1 MNASLLV
8 LTLAS
13 TLISSDEP
21 VDIAAVA
28 ARYSSECAA
37 GAQGAEC
44 DLLQTQLEDR
54 LFDDLV
60 ALTNARA
67 TADRATLH
75 VATRAASPLLAAYAL
90 ALLDAGF
97 GPADVPYVRAALDSP
112 YPLVRSAAVDLSKWF
127 ETEGLR
133 APTQR
138 AREALD
144 DAPSGL
150 ASSQLLPDPVPT
162 AATLG
167 APLYPGARFSYLAS
181 SHRRPVFLSGDDP
194 QKVTALLAKGKRSF
208 TTEEMKA
215 ALERRSAEEEAAADA
230 AAAAPDPEKDPAA
243 AMAYAMAQATKM
255 MEAMNS
261 GKDPMSA
268 IQEMA
273 EARQAGLYDW
283 TEPITSLEGISAPR
297 FVVVEEKQ
305 GVPTRVVAVY
315 RDTLLDAT
323 AIAYL
328 ESPTGRSTGMEELA
342 KDPDA
347 MMRWQRFQQVL
358 NR

>member
-1 MNASLLV
+1 MVTPLV
-8 LTLAS
+8 VLAVFS
-13 TLISSDEP
+13 TLISPDEP

-28 ARYSSECAA
+28 ARYESECAA
-37 GAQGAEC
+37 GAAGADC
-44 DLLQTQLEDR
+44 DLLRAQLEDR

-67 TADRATLH
+67 TIDRETLH
-75 VATRAASPLLAAYAL
+75 VATRAESPLLAAYAL

-97 GPADVPYVRAALDSP
+97 GPADVPYVRTALDSP

-138 AREALD
+138 AREALAD
-144 DAPSGL
+144 TPSGA
-150 ASSQLLPDPVPT
+150 ASSQLLADPVPT
-162 AATLG
+162 AETLG
-167 APLYPGARFSYLAS
+167 APLYPGARYSYLAS
-181 SHRRPVFLSGDDP
+181 SRSRPVFLSADDA
-194 QKVTALLAKGKRSF
+194 QKVTAFLAKGKRSYSAA
-208 TTEEMKA
+208 EMTA
-215 ALERRSAEEEAAADA
+215 ELERRTAAEEAANEA
-230 AAAAPDPEKDPAA
+230 AAEAPDPEKDPAA
-243 AMAYAMAQATKM
+243 AMAYAMAQAEKM

-261 GKDPMSA
+261 GKDPMEA
-268 IQEMA
+268 MQEMA
-273 EARQAGLYDW
+273 EAKQAELHDW
-283 TEPITSLEGISAPR
+283 TGEITAMEGVSAPR

-305 GVPTRVVAVY
+305 GVPTRVVAVF

-328 ESPTGRSTGMEELA
+328 ESSTGRNAGMEELA
-342 KDPDA
+342 RDPDA
-347 MMRWQRFQQVL
+347 MMRWQRFQEIL

>member
-1 MNASLLV
+1 MIAPLLV
-8 LTLAS
+8 LAVAATLLS
-13 TLISSDEP
+13 PDEP
-21 VDIAAVA
+21 VDIASVA
-28 ARYSSECAA
+28 ARYSNECAA
-37 GAQGAEC
+37 GAAGADC
-44 DLLQTQLEDR
+44 DLLRAQLEDR

-67 TADRATLH
+67 TIDRATLY
-75 VATRAASPLLAAYAL
+75 VATRAESPLLAAYAL

-112 YPLVRSAAVDLSKWF
+112 YPMVRSAAVELSKWF
-127 ETEGLR
+127 QTEGLR

-138 AREALD
+138 AREALA
-144 DAPSGL
+144 DAPSGSE
-150 ASSQLLPDPVPT
+150 SSQLLPDAVPT
-162 AATLG
+162 AQALG

-181 SHRRPVFLSGDDP
+181 SRRRPVFLSGDDA
-194 QKVTALLAKGKRSF
+194 QKVTAFLAKGKKSY
-208 TTEEMKA
+208 TAAEMTA
-215 ALERRSAEEEAAADA
+215 ELERRAAAEEAENEAEAE
-230 AAAAPDPEKDPAA
+230 APDPEEDPAA

-261 GKDPMSA
+261 GKDPMA
-268 IQEMA
+268 AMQEMA
-273 EARQAGLYDW
+273 EAKQAEFHDW
-283 TEPITSLEGISAPR
+283 TGEITDMEGVSAPR
-297 FVVVEEKQ
+297 FVVLEEKQ

-328 ESPTGRSTGMEELA
+328 ESPTSHRSGMEELA
-342 KDPDA
+342 RDPEA